1 MAKITALLIAA
12 SVLVRSIVLLFR
24 IAASDIGVKLAI

>member
-12 SVLVRSIVLLFR
+12 SVLVHIDRAALPYRS
-24 IAASDIGVKLAI
+24 LAI